1 MSVKFRRP
9 ACIGMMFF
17 IACPQ
22 AISATV
28 TAGFSP
34 GGSALALVLT
44 TVGQSTRQLD
54 VAAYSFTS
62 KPVAEAILAAKQRGV
77 RIRVMVD
84 DKANRE
90 KYSAAMF
97 LANQGVEV
105 RTNGNYAIQHN
116 KFMVA
121 DGDAVETGSFNYTAS
136 ADSRNAENVMV
147 LQGIPATSSQYELE
161 FSRLWA
167 ESKPLMPG
175 Y

>member
-1 MSVKFRRP
+1 MTLRLLRR
-9 ACIGMMFF
+9 ATTDASLAIGLVC
-17 IACPQ
+17 ACPM
-22 AISATV
+22 AMSATV

-34 GGSALALVLT
+34 DGTAQALVLT

-90 KYSAAMF
+90 KYSAATY
-97 LANQGVEV
+97 LANKGVEV

-116 KFMVA
+116 KFIVA
-121 DGDAVETGSFNYTAS
+121 DRDTVETGSFNYVRHVYA
-136 ADSRNAENVMV
+136 
-147 LQGIPATSSQYELE
+147 
-161 FSRLWA
+161 
-167 ESKPLMPG
+167 
-175 Y
+175 

>member
-54 VAAYSFTS
+54 VAAYIFTS

-147 LQGIPATSSQYELE
+147 LQGIPAISSQYELE